1 MSAAEANRRFAFFG
15 RLGLRARIA
24 AGFGAVLILSLAVAG
39 LSVFNAAGLNR
50 DFGSYRAVAD
60 ETHAAD
66 TLALEFTRLLVLS
79 RDQLDQPDSERSAR
93 IDELM
98 EQLGEHIVAAK
109 EASTSVERRDLI
121 AQIEEA
127 NTAFTGALPGL
138 FEANATLAAIVD
150 GEMREA
156 IDSITDATWQFI
168 YLASLDGELAASNDA
183 SRALQFAL
191 VSQAGFGRHL
201 AGAEGELEAAKT
213 AVERV
218 TAILADIERNTRH
231 AQRKAILVTIQEELA
246 RYGEAMERGAQQADA
261 LRIARADVL
270 GRSEQTIVGL
280 TEAIVESA
288 ATDARVIGEGTAA
301 SAAKVVWGN
310 VVAAAILA
318 VLGIGV
324 AVLIARSIAGP
335 VRAMTEA
342 MRELAQGNTSI
353 TIPGRERADEIGAM
367 AEAVE
372 VFRRNAIERDK
383 LTSESEAEALAR
395 AERQRSVDAL
405 IDQFRSS
412 IGEMIEGVSNNMSR
426 LRSTADDLTTIASQT
441 ADLTE
446 RTAADSEDSSTNAAT
461 AAEAA
466 QSLNAAIDEI
476 ARAVGMTTDVV
487 GRATQAADATNGK
500 VASLADAASRIGDV
514 IGLIREIAEQT
525 NLLALNATI
534 EAARAGEAGKGF
546 AVVAAEVKTLAD
558 QTAKAT
564 QEIGLQISAIQ
575 NSTSDAVDSI
585 EQIAGIMKEVREHTS
600 SIAAAVEEQGAST
613 NEIARNVQRS
623 AASSR
628 QVAGNIEIVRSS
640 SGETTRFADDVLS
653 SADAAS
659 KEADRLKQTI
669 DAFLQRVAAA

>member
-1 MSAAEANRRFAFFG
+1 M
-15 RLGLRARIA
+15 GLRGRIA
-24 AGFGAVLILSLAVAG
+24 AGFGAVLLLALAVAG

-66 TLALEFTRLLVLS
+66 TLAIEFTRLLVLA
-79 RDQLDQPDSERSAR
+79 RDELDQPAEERRAR
-93 IDELM
+93 IDAVSARLG
-98 EQLGEHIVAAK
+98 QLVVAAG
-109 EASTSVERRDLI
+109 EASTSAERRDLI
-121 AQIEEA
+121 ARIDEA
-127 NTAFTGALPGL
+127 NAAFTRALPDL
-138 FEANATLAAIVD
+138 FEANAALTAIVD

-156 IDSITDATWQFI
+156 IDKITDATWQLI
-168 YLASLDGELAASNDA
+168 YLASLDGELATSNEA

-201 AGAEGELEAAKT
+201 AGGEGELDAART
-213 AVERV
+213 AVERAG
-218 TAILADIERNTRH
+218 AIIVDLERNTRH
-231 AQRKAILVTIQEELA
+231 AQRRATLVTIQEELA
-246 RYGEAMERGAQQADA
+246 RYADAMARGADQANA
-261 LRIARADVL
+261 LRLARDEVL
-270 GRSEQTIVGL
+270 GRSERTIVGL
-280 TEAIVESA
+280 TEAIGASA
-288 ATDARVIGEGTAA
+288 SQDARRIGEGTAA
-301 SAAKVVWGN
+301 SASRVVLGN
-310 VVAAAILA
+310 VVAAIILA

-324 AVLIARSIAGP
+324 AVLIGRSIAGP

-342 MRELAQGNTSI
+342 MRELAQGNTAAQ
-353 TIPGRERADEIGAM
+353 IPGRDRADEIGAM
-367 AEAVE
+367 AQAVE

-383 LTSESEAEALAR
+383 LTTESEAEALAR
-395 AERQRSVDAL
+395 AERQRNVDAL

-412 IGEMIEGVSNNMSR
+412 VGEMIEGVSGNMSR
-426 LRSTADDLTTIASQT
+426 LRATADQLTTIASRT

-446 RTAADSEDSSTNAAT
+446 RTAADSEDSSNNAAT

-487 GRATQAADATNGK
+487 GRATQAADSSNAQ

-514 IGLIREIAEQT
+514 VGLIREIAEQT

-546 AVVAAEVKTLAD
+546 AVVASEVKSLAD
-558 QTAKAT
+558 QTSKAT
-564 QEIGLQISAIQ
+564 QEIGLQIGAIQ
-575 NSTSDAVDSI
+575 HSTSDAVASI
-585 EQIAGIMKEVREHTS
+585 EQIATIMKEVREHTS

-628 QVAGNIEIVRSS
+628 QVAGNIEIVKSS
-640 SGETTRFADDVLS
+640 SGETTRFADDVLG

-659 KEADRLKQTI
+659 KEAERLKRTI
-669 DAFLQRVAAA
+669 DAFLERVAAA